1 MKPRYMLMYA
11 KNVAVPPQPGNTAM
25 EPFRTR
31 LGFFWFLL
39 RNKAARDA
47 IRADRFV
54 FITIKADEGVRPD
67 AP

>member
-11 KNVAVPPQPGNTAM
+11 KNLAVPPQPGNTAI
-25 EPFRTR
+25 ETFRTR
-31 LGFFWFLL
+31 VGYFWFLL

-47 IRADRFV
+47 IRADRFR
-54 FITIKADEGVRPD
+54 FIVIEGEQKH

>member
-11 KNVAVPPQPGNTAM
+11 KNLAVPPQPGNTAT
-25 EPFRTR
+25 ETFRTR
-31 LGFFWFLL
+31 VGYFWFLL

-47 IRADRFV
+47 IRADRFR
-54 FITIKADEGVRPD
+54 FIVIEREQKR